1 MILFKKVPQLDHANK
16 RIETYVLEWEPQ
28 SRKVTLTE
36 KEAKEVVEK
45 LTKLLKK

>member
-1 MILFKKVPQLDHANK
+1 MIRYSKKRVLEGSKPVN
-16 RIETYVLEWEPQ
+16 TYVLEWYPQ

-36 KEAKEVVEK
+36 KEAREVVEN